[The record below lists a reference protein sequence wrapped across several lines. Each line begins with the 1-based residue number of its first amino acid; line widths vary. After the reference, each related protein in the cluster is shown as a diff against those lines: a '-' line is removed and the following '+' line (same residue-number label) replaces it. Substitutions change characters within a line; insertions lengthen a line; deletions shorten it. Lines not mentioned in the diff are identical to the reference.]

1 MESPT
6 PTPALKTPIKQRG
19 HFRKYYARNK
29 ERINEKCR
37 IYSRQYYSDPAVR
50 ESHLAKM
57 RGAYRQRKVKDRNST
72 ALN

>member
-6 PTPALKTPIKQRG
+6 LKTPLKQRE

-37 IYSRQYYSDPAVR
+37 MYSRQYYSDPAVR
-50 ESHLAKM
+50 EAHLAKM
-57 RGAYRQRKVKDRNST
+57 REAYRQRKAQEI
-72 ALN
+72 ALP